1 MKRKTIPLLLVIF
14 LLSGQ
19 TSWALAQQ
27 TATGSDWSAVQRIG
41 TDEKVIVKRTDG
53 KEFKG
58 RMIEATDSTLRIDR
72 DGKPFDIPRAEV
84 RQVHV
89 ITGKAEKGKWTLIG
103 AGLGAAAGTG
113 IGATKYRSDRDDY
126 GIYIYMGA
134 LIGVGAGA
142 VGGLLFGQSKRSRE
156 LIYSV
161 N

>member
-89 ITGKAEKGKWTLIG
+89 ITGKAEKGKYTAIGAAIG
-103 AGLGAAAGTG
+103 AGAGLAIGGANESSESDDSEIYTIFGTVLGTG
-113 IGATKYRSDRDDY
+113 I
-126 GIYIYMGA
+126 
-134 LIGVGAGA
+134 GA
-142 VGGLLFGQSKRSRE
+142 VGGLLFGAAKRKHV
-156 LIYSV
+156 LIYQA
-161 N
+161 